1 MRVIVGGIIPHA
13 DIPVL
18 RAMGVHAVFTP
29 GPASGRSSRVQAAG
43 TRRRLS
49 RGRGSMTLRK
59 VLIAN
64 RGEIAVRV
72 ARACRDA
79 GLASVAVYADPDRD
93 APHVRAADEAFA
105 LGGDTPA
112 TSYLDI
118 GKVLAAAAKSGA
130 DAVHPGYGFLSENAD
145 FAQAV
150 LDAGLTWIG
159 PPPQAIR
166 DLGDK
171 VAARKI
177 AQRAGAPL
185 VAGTADPV
193 VRRGRGRR
201 VRRGARPAGRDQ
213 GGVRRRR
220 PRPEG
225 RPHARGDPGAVR
237 VGGPRGRRRV
247 RPRRVLRR
255 ALPGPAP
262 ARGDPVPG
270 RRPRQR
276 DRRLHPRL
284 LAAAP
289 PPEAGRGGPR
299 AVPDR
304 GAGGE
309 LLRAASKAIL
319 REAGYVGAGTCEFLV
334 GQDGTIS
341 FLEVNTRL
349 QVEHPV
355 TEEVTGIDLVREMFR
370 IADGEPLGHGRRPGD
385 PRPRG
390 HSIEFRINA
399 EDPGRGFL
407 PAPGTVTTW
416 QPPTGPGVRLDAGV
430 EAGSVIG
437 PAWDSLLGK
446 LIVTGATREQ
456 ALQRAARA
464 LAEFEVGGLATVLP
478 FHRAVVT
485 DPAFAPELHGDPE
498 PFSVHTRWIETEF
511 RNDLAPWNADGAG
524 TEAGRAGRT
533 GEAVVVEVDG
543 KRLEVTLP
551 AGLWRRRRRHSPG
564 AGGQPSAS
572 AAAAG
577 GRRALRRRP
586 DRPDAGHRRQ
596 GRRHRGPAGQRRRPG
611 RRARGDED
619 GAAGERPQ
627 VRHRHRPDRA
637 RRARPSPAAPSSA
650 RSRTY
655 RTSESRIQ
663 HIPNDCG

>member
-1 MRVIVGGIIPHA
+1 
-13 DIPVL
+13 
-18 RAMGVHAVFTP
+18 
-29 GPASGRSSRVQAAG
+29 
-43 TRRRLS
+43 
-49 RGRGSMTLRK
+49 MTIAK

-112 TSYLDI
+112 ASYLDA
-118 GKVLAAAAKSGA
+118 GKILAAAAKSGA

-185 VAGTADPV
+185 VPGTADPV
-193 VRRGRGRR
+193 AGAAEVIAFAEAHGLPVAIKAAFGGGGRGLKVARTLEEIPELYESA
-201 VRRGARPAGRDQ
+201 VREAVGAFGRGECFVERYLD
-213 GGVRRRR
+213 R
-220 PRPEG
+220 PRHVETQCLADTHG
-225 RPHARGDPGAVR
+225 TVVVVSTRDCSLQ
-237 VGGPRGRRRV
+237 RRHQKLV
-247 RPRRVLRR
+247 EE
-255 ALPGPAP
+255 APAP
-262 ARGDPVPG
+262 YLTEH
-270 RRPRQR
+270 Q
-276 DRRLHPRL
+276 
-284 LAAAP
+284 
-289 PPEAGRGGPR
+289 EA
-299 AVPDR
+299 V
-304 GAGGE
+304 
-309 LLRAASKAIL
+309 LRAASRAIL
-319 REAGYVGAGTCEFLV
+319 LEAGYVGAGTCEFLV

-370 IADGEPLGHGRRPGD
+370 IADGEPLGPWPDGSTGD

-407 PAPGTVTTW
+407 PGPGTVTTW
-416 QPPTGPGVRLDAGV
+416 RPPAGPGVRLDAGV

-464 LAEFEVGGLATVLP
+464 LAEFEAGGLATALP

-485 DPAFAPELHGDPE
+485 DPAFAPEVARGPGA
-498 PFSVHTRWIETEF
+498 VHRAHPVDRDRVPQRPAAVARRRR
-511 RNDLAPWNADGAG
+511 RN
-524 TEAGRAGRT
+524 GRAGR
-533 GEAVVVEVDG
+533 GGGQADRHRG
-543 KRLEVTLP
+543 GRRQAP
-551 AGLWRRRRRHSPG
+551 RGHAARHPGPRRRRSPG
-564 AGGQPSAS
+564 ERGHVPPSAR

-577 GRRALRRRP
+577 RRGHRRRAR
-586 DRPDAGHRRQ
+586 RPDAGNGHQ
-596 GRRHRGPAGQRRRPG
+596 GRRLRGPAGRRRRPG
-611 RRARGDED
+611 PRPRGDED
-619 GAAGERPQ
+619 GAAGERAQ
-627 VRHRHRPDRA
+627 GRHHRRPDRA
-637 RRARPSPAAPSSA
+637 GRRDHRQRRRDLRDQGLTAPKEVKSRPSRTTAADSIRHTRLWPCCLSGA
-650 RSRTY
+650 W
-655 RTSESRIQ
+655 
-663 HIPNDCG
+663 

>member
-1 MRVIVGGIIPHA
+1 
-13 DIPVL
+13 
-18 RAMGVHAVFTP
+18 
-29 GPASGRSSRVQAAG
+29 
-43 TRRRLS
+43 
-49 RGRGSMTLRK
+49 MTIAK

-112 TSYLDI
+112 ASYLDI
-118 GKVLAAAAKSGA
+118 GKILAAAATAGA

-185 VAGTADPV
+185 VPGTADPV
-193 VRRGRGRR
+193 SGAAEVTAFAREHGLPVAIKAAFGGGGRGLKVARTLEEIPELYESA
-201 VRRGARPAGRDQ
+201 VREATVAFGRGECFVERYLD
-213 GGVRRRR
+213 R
-220 PRPEG
+220 PRHVETQCL
-225 RPHARGDPGAVR
+225 ADSRGNVIVVSTRDCSLQ
-237 VGGPRGRRRV
+237 RRHQKLV
-247 RPRRVLRR
+247 EEAPAPYLTGEQDDELRR
-255 ALPGPAP
+255 
-262 ARGDPVPG
+262 
-270 RRPRQR
+270 
-276 DRRLHPRL
+276 
-284 LAAAP
+284 
-289 PPEAGRGGPR
+289 
-299 AVPDR
+299 
-304 GAGGE
+304 
-309 LLRAASKAIL
+309 ASKAIL
-319 REAGYVGAGTCEFLV
+319 KEAGYVGAGTCEFLV

-370 IADGEPLGHGRRPGD
+370 IADGEPLGYDD
-385 PRPRG
+385 PAPRG

-416 QPPTGPGVRLDAGV
+416 QPPSGPGVRLDAGV
-430 EAGSVIG
+430 QAGSVIG

-464 LAEFEVGGLATVLP
+464 LAEFEVSGLATALP

-485 DPAFAPELHGDPE
+485 DPAFAPELHGKPG
-498 PFSVHTRWIETEF
+498 PFTVHTRWIETEF
-511 RNDLAPWNADGAG
+511 RNDLPAWTANGTGADEPEDRQ
-524 TEAGRAGRT
+524 T
-533 GEAVVVEVDG
+533 VIVEVNG

-551 AGLWRRRRRHSPG
+551 ATLAPG
-564 AGGQPSAS
+564 AATLPGRAGQPRRQRAPRQPATSGAS
-572 AAAAG
+572 GNILTAPMQGTVIKVAVTEGLQVAAG
-577 GRRALRRRP
+577 DLILVLEAMKMEQPVNAHKPGTVTGLTAQAGGAL
-586 DRPDAGHRRQ
+586 AS
-596 GRRHRGPAGQRRRPG
+596 
-611 RRARGDED
+611 
-619 GAAGERPQ
+619 GAAICEIT
-627 VRHRHRPDRA
+627 D
-637 RRARPSPAAPSSA
+637 
-650 RSRTY
+650 
-655 RTSESRIQ
+655 
-663 HIPNDCG
+663 

>member
-1 MRVIVGGIIPHA
+1 
-13 DIPVL
+13 
-18 RAMGVHAVFTP
+18 
-29 GPASGRSSRVQAAG
+29 
-43 TRRRLS
+43 
-49 RGRGSMTLRK
+49 MTVSK

-79 GLASVAVYADPDRD
+79 GITSVAVYADPDRD

-118 GKVLAAAAKSGA
+118 AKVLAVAEKSGA
-130 DAVHPGYGFLSENAD
+130 DSVHPGYGFLSENAD

-185 VAGTADPV
+185 VPGTADPV
-193 VRRGRGRR
+193 SGADEVVAFAEAHGLPVAIKAAFGGGGRGLKVARTLEEIPQLYESA
-201 VRRGARPAGRDQ
+201 VREAVGAFGRGECFVERYLD
-213 GGVRRRR
+213 R
-220 PRPEG
+220 PRHVETQCLADAQG
-225 RPHARGDPGAVR
+225 TVVVVSTRDCSLQ
-237 VGGPRGRRRV
+237 RRHQKLV
-247 RPRRVLRR
+247 EE
-255 ALPGPAP
+255 APAP
-262 ARGDPVPG
+262 YLTEDQDAT
-270 RRPRQR
+270 
-276 DRRLHPRL
+276 
-284 LAAAP
+284 
-289 PPEAGRGGPR
+289 
-299 AVPDR
+299 
-304 GAGGE
+304 
-309 LLRAASKAIL
+309 LRAASKAIL
-319 REAGYVGAGTCEFLV
+319 KEAGYIGAGTCEFLV

-370 IADGEPLGHGRRPGD
+370 IANGELLGTWPDGTAGD

-407 PAPGTVTTW
+407 PGPGTVSTW
-416 QPPTGPGVRLDAGV
+416 APPSGPGIRLDSGVQAGT
-430 EAGSVIG
+430 VIG

-456 ALQRAARA
+456 ALQRAVRA
-464 LAEFEVGGLATVLP
+464 LAEFEVGGLATALP

-485 DPAFAPELHGDPE
+485 DPAFAPELHGDTG

-511 RNDLAPWNADGAG
+511 QNVIAPFAG
-524 TEAGRAGRT
+524 EPGTPG
-533 GEAVVVEVDG
+533 GETDRETVVVEVDG
-543 KRLEVTLP
+543 RRIEVTLP
-551 AGLWRRRRRHSPG
+551 AARSLGSLSAGNASVGRPG
-564 AGGQPSAS
+564 PAQRSRSRAGVRAPAAAS
-572 AAAAG
+572 ADSLTAPMQGTVVKVAVTDGQEVAAG
-577 GRRALRRRP
+577 DLVLVLEAMKMEQP
-586 DRPDAGHRRQ
+586 INAHKAGTVKNLTAQ
-596 GRRHRGPAGQRRRPG
+596 AG
-611 RRARGDED
+611 AVLASGDTICEIT
-619 GAAGERPQ
+619 A
-627 VRHRHRPDRA
+627 
-637 RRARPSPAAPSSA
+637 
-650 RSRTY
+650 
-655 RTSESRIQ
+655 
-663 HIPNDCG
+663 